1 MIIFL
6 ISVVVTF
13 MTTMLVT
20 PKAIVFLK
28 NISVVGKDI
37 QKKSRPEIPEMGGL
51 PVLVGFLAGIL
62 LYTTNNTF
70 IFRNEVYITLLAAM
84 LTVTLITLI
93 GMLDDLTTLLRL
105 NVLNVDSKDHK
116 SMKRVGFRQR
126 HKFLLPLPAAV
137 PLMVT
142 QAGISVISIPFFG
155 PVDIGIFYPLF
166 MIPLAIF
173 GASNAT
179 NMLAGMNGLE
189 AGLGIVLIS
198 SLGLYAYVQT
208 GSTVAAAIAFIF
220 VASLVAFL
228 IYNWYPAKMFAGD
241 SLTYTI
247 GAVAATVAILGNIE
261 KFALFCFIPWF
272 IEFVLKARSRFQ
284 AESFG
289 VLQKDGALLAPDKKI
304 CSLTHAVMK
313 AGRYREWQVSMVLIG
328 FELVVCVFAFV
339 IFL

>member
-6 ISVVVTF
+6 ISVAVTF
-13 MTTMLVT
+13 ITTMLVT
-20 PKAIVFLK
+20 PKAIVFLN

-37 QKKSRPEIPEMGGL
+37 QKKNRPEIPEMGGL

-116 SMKRVGFRQR
+116 SMKRSGFRQR

-142 QAGISVISIPFFG
+142 QAGVSVISIPFFG
-155 PVDIGIFYPLF
+155 PVDIGIFYPLL

-220 VASLVAFL
+220 VVSLVAFL

-272 IEFVLKARSRFQ
+272 IEFVLKARSRFK

-289 VLQKDGALLAPDKKI
+289 VLQRDGTLLAPDKKI
-304 CSLTHAVMK
+304 CSLTHVVMK
-313 AGRYREWQVSMVLIG
+313 INRYKEWQISMVLIG
-328 FELVVCVFAFV
+328 FELIICMIAFL

>member
-13 MTTMLVT
+13 MTTFLVT
-20 PKAIVFLK
+20 QKAAVFLK

-37 QKKSRPEIPEMGGL
+37 QKKDRHEVPEMGGL
-51 PVLVGFLAGIL
+51 PVMIGFLAGVL
-62 LYTTNNTF
+62 LYMTNNTF
-70 IFRNEVYITLLAAM
+70 FFKNEAYITLLAAM

-93 GMLDDLTTLLRL
+93 GMLDDLTVLLKS
-105 NVLNVDSKDHK
+105 NISSSVKFGYK
-116 SMKRVGFRQR
+116 SMKRVGFKQH

-137 PLMVT
+137 PLMVI
-142 QAGISVISIPFFG
+142 QSGVSEISIPFIG
-155 PVDIGIFYPLF
+155 LVDIGIFYPLLI
-166 MIPLAIF
+166 IPLAVF

-189 AGLGIVLIS
+189 AGLGAVLIS
-198 SLGLYAYVQT
+198 SLGLYAYLQT
-208 GSTVAAAIAFIF
+208 GSTIATAIAFIF
-220 VASLVAFL
+220 VVSLLAFL
-228 IYNWYPAKMFAGD
+228 VYNWYPAKIFAGD

-272 IEFVLKARSRFQ
+272 LEFLLKVRSRFQ

-289 VLQKDGALLAPDKKI
+289 VLKKDGTLSMPYKKSY
-304 CSLTHAVMK
+304 SLTHLVMK
-313 AGRYREWQVSMVLIG
+313 VGRYKEWQISSILIMSEVIIC
-328 FELVVCVFAFV
+328 FVAFIVF
-339 IFL
+339 L